1 MCGQLDLHYPKLF
14 IMIFQG
20 YYTLS
25 TQCQRDPDEIYID
38 SAYLE
43 INNGFVRC
51 HCDIVGI
58 TEGSSHAGIFD
69 PLPTGNCSMVI
80 TQCPMLPTP
89 AT

>member
-1 MCGQLDLHYPKLF
+1 M
-14 IMIFQG
+14 MFQG

-58 TEGSSHAGIFD
+58 TAGGSHAGIFD
-69 PLPTGNCSMVI
+69 PLPTGHCSMVI
-80 TQCPMLPTP
+80 TRCPMLPTP